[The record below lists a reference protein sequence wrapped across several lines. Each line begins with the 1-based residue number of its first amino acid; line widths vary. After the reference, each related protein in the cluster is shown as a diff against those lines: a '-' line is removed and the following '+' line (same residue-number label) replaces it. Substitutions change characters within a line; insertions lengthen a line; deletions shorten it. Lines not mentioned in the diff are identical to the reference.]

1 MSQVST
7 QLLQSLRNE
16 YQKTGKKTFST
27 QDILSYLDDSKDY
40 NQAIDELLRYKL
52 IVESKYKNCF
62 DLINF

>member
-1 MSQVST
+1 MSKVST